1 MNQTL
6 LLTMKGKSVQL
17 HQVPVCAQ
25 LLVRLHKYEPVVE
38 DAHTPRSLRK
48 TMAAFGEDFGEDAK
62 RQG

>member
-1 MNQTL
+1 
-6 LLTMKGKSVQL
+6 MKGKSVQL

-38 DAHTPRSLRK
+38 DAYTPRSLRE
-48 TMAAFGEDFGEDAK
+48 TMAAFGEDFGEDAR